1 MIDFYA
7 GLLSGVISTFICN
20 PFDVARI
27 HKQLNMND
35 KKKVIYS
42 KKSIFNSDFINQ
54 HIKNTLFDSFKS
66 RFRFYYQG
74 ITISLITIPAF
85 WSIYFS
91 TYKFLKNNDYF
102 NVGNKSYSFLNG
114 YTASCF
120 ASTITSPLWFIRQKK
135 QLNSNFNTVN
145 FFQNNGIRPFYK
157 GLFATYLINATFII
171 QIPLYEYLKEKYVTQ
186 VTQVTELTYEY
197 ECKHNYQI
205 WNYLNDSTKIFII
218 SAFSKTIASS
228 LYYPIDTIRAF
239 RRNSDLSIINIIS
252 KLNKNPLNYY
262 NGLTFYLIR
271 SIPYH
276 ATTFCVFEYLQK
288 FSK

>member
-1 MIDFYA
+1 MNDFYA

-27 HKQLNMND
+27 HKQLNIH
-35 KKKVIYS
+35 KIIYS
-42 KKSIFNSDFINQ
+42 TKKNITN
-54 HIKNTLFDSFKS
+54 KYFDKFK
-66 RFRFYYQG
+66 FYYQG

-91 TYKFLKNNDYF
+91 TYKFLKNADYLSMKNF
-102 NVGNKSYSFLNG
+102 TFLNG
-114 YTASCF
+114 HFIFLKGYIASCF

-135 QLNSNFNTVN
+135 QIDNNFNIVN
-145 FFQNNGIRPFYK
+145 FYKNNGIKSFYR
-157 GLFATYLINATFII
+157 GLFATYLVNATFII
-171 QIPLYEYLKEKYVTQ
+171 QIPLYEYLKEKYVLNNS
-186 VTQVTELTYEY
+186 E
-197 ECKHNYQI
+197 ECENNYQSNYQI
-205 WNYLNDSTKIFII
+205 NYKINEYWNYLNKSTKIFII
-218 SAFSKTIASS
+218 SAFSKTVASS

-239 RRNSDLSIINIIS
+239 RRNTNLSIINIMS

-262 NGLTFYLIR
+262 NGLTFYLLR

-276 ATTFCVFEYLQK
+276 ATTFCIFEYLQK